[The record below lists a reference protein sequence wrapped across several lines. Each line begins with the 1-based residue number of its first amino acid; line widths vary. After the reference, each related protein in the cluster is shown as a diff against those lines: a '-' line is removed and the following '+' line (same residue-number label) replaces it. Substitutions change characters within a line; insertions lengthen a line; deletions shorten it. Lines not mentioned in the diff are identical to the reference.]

1 MKLQNEY
8 VRSKQL
14 LRLGIGMGTNV
25 EKALAGI
32 SKKDFTAK
40 MSIPSK
46 EVREPKCWLSLID
59 RSLMVQIEVSKP
71 LIKI

>member
-1 MKLQNEY
+1 
-8 VRSKQL
+8 
-14 LRLGIGMGTNV
+14 MGANV

-46 EVREPKCWLSLID
+46 EAREPKCWLSLID